1 MATLL
6 MLSPAPVLEAPGD
19 ELVLDARF
27 VAGMELHCQLWP
39 GRVISVLRRG
49 AGGIP
54 DGLRYTRARL
64 PFEVVLLDQ
73 DEALPE
79 LLLDSATLVYCALDD
94 MRFLPLAAEMR
105 RRVGRLVYTVE
116 QSLSERLGLA
126 RDSGRSLRRR
136 LSALIWSLR
145 NESAFRSALRAADGV
160 HLNGAA
166 AAAAYGR
173 LNPRTLCY
181 LDNRIRM
188 PLLARAQDREARAER
203 LKAGEPLALYAL
215 GPLTEAAGVMDLL
228 QVASALS
235 LRGMAFSLTILGH
248 GPLAARLQAGIGE
261 MKLGQTVRLE
271 LPGALEGA
279 LLPRLRTRADLLL
292 MPARQPEGP
301 GTQIEAMGCG
311 VPVLGYA
318 TPGWRLLAAASGGG
332 WAVPARP
339 GRMVAEIVQ
348 LNRNRARLVTASERA
363 HAFAE
368 TTTFERVFA
377 RRMAHLREVAGLEA

>member
-6 MLSPAPVLEAPGD
+6 MLSPAPVLEAPGN

-39 GRVISVLRRG
+39 GRVISVLRRSV
-49 AGGIP
+49 AGIP

-64 PFEVVLLDQ
+64 PFEVVLLDPA
-73 DEALPE
+73 DPVPE
-79 LLLDSATLVYCALDD
+79 MLLDSATLVYCALDD
-94 MRFLPLAAEMR
+94 MRYLPLAAAMR

-116 QSLSERLGLA
+116 QALSERLALA
-126 RDSGRSLRRR
+126 RDPTRNLRRR
-136 LSALIWSLR
+136 LSILAWSLR
-145 NESAFRSALRAADGV
+145 NEPAFRAALRTADGV

-166 AAAAYGR
+166 VAAAYGR

-181 LDNRIRM
+181 LDNRIRL
-188 PLLARAQDREARAER
+188 PLLSRSQDREARAAR

-215 GPLTEAAGVMDLL
+215 GPLTEAAAMRDLL
-228 QVASALS
+228 DVAAELAG
-235 LRGMAFSLTILGH
+235 RQMAFSLTVLGH
-248 GPLAARLQAGIGE
+248 GPLAAPLQDRIGA
-261 MKLGQTVRLE
+261 LGLQGRVRME

-292 MPARQPEGP
+292 MSSRLPEGP
-301 GTQIEAMGCG
+301 GTPIEAMGCG

-339 GRMVAEIVQ
+339 ALMAAEI
-348 LNRNRARLVTASERA
+348 LRLDQDRERLTAASERA
-363 HAFAE
+363 RAFAE

-377 RRMAHLREVAGLEA
+377 GRMAHLREIAGLEA